1 MKRGFEHNFPLYRVN
16 PETQRVI
23 IDIAIDRY
31 VDYFHE
37 WDNAVFR
44 KRDLHPE
51 LAEFLDLCSEE
62 IPLRKALEINF
73 CIKNRPLDVEKEK
86 TISASYRNF
95 YQAQLRMTGRQIMR
109 LIRFATV
116 LFVVA
121 FCFIAGYTVIDKSN
135 IFQLFPQ
142 VLLEGLVI
150 GGWVFMWES
159 LHIIFFE
166 TLDPMKRRRELKRFL
181 SAAISFRAPAT
192 SL

>member
-86 TISASYRNF
+86 T
-95 YQAQLRMTGRQIMR
+95 
-109 LIRFATV
+109 
-116 LFVVA
+116 
-121 FCFIAGYTVIDKSN
+121 
-135 IFQLFPQ
+135 
-142 VLLEGLVI
+142 
-150 GGWVFMWES
+150 
-159 LHIIFFE
+159 
-166 TLDPMKRRRELKRFL
+166 
-181 SAAISFRAPAT
+181 
-192 SL
+192 